1 MGRKIWLI
9 YIYIYILV
17 LVSVLCIN
25 PWTAYTEEI
34 KQLWKVLFI
43 STWNNKNKKN
53 NHNELKSNQ
62 YGQVEDDDPIYFSWY
77 WTSMQE
83 PLSNFH

>member
-1 MGRKIWLI
+1 MHIVTYTTHLKQWEERFDL

-25 PWTAYTEEI
+25 PWIAYTEEI

-62 YGQVEDDDPIYFSWY
+62 YGWVEDDDPICFS
-77 WTSMQE
+77 
-83 PLSNFH
+83 

>member
-1 MGRKIWLI
+1 MHIVTYTTHLKQWEERFDL
-9 YIYIYILV
+9 YIYILV
-17 LVSVLCIN
+17 LVSVLWIN
-25 PWTAYTEEI
+25 PWIAYTEEI

-62 YGQVEDDDPIYFSWY
+62 YGRVEDDDPIFFS
-77 WTSMQE
+77 
-83 PLSNFH
+83 